1 MEKSF
6 NQLDIDQ
13 QIIIMSISMIKEYL
27 HNIQSNGY
35 YEVLDVQQHF
45 VDFLLYLGKIEEAH
59 EIKSFMIT
67 CNNIPNID

>member
-67 CNNIPNID
+67 CNHIPNID